1 MTIYFE
7 KIPQAGLDGAS
18 LGYAWS
24 GRVLTATLYHVEHGD
39 DGAIASQTAV
49 ASEDFD
55 FSGLAAGEMAQVE
68 PQVLPV
74 TPVVSAVCDE
84 SGDLHVSVVNW
95 YDPQYEATPQQ
106 MTEVLD
112 G

>member
-1 MTIYFE
+1 MSIYFE
-7 KIPQAGLDGAS
+7 QIPQAGLPDAT

-24 GRVLTATLYHVEHGD
+24 GRVMTATLYHVERDD
-39 DGAIASQTAV
+39 DGAVRSQVAV

-55 FSGLAAGEMAQVE
+55 FSSLAAGEMAQVE